1 MHVRIGVA
9 ESAAA
14 LVVPAVAVAG
24 VAGVAAVAAEAAA
37 AAAAAHVA
45 AKGSDRPSAVKP
57 TGTGTTAGIGTV
69 AVQRPRPTMQTYG

>member
-45 AKGSDRPSAVKP
+45 AKGSDRPSAVVP
-57 TGTGTTAGIGTV
+57 TGTETGTGTA
-69 AVQRPRPTMQTYG
+69 AVQRPRPTMQTSG